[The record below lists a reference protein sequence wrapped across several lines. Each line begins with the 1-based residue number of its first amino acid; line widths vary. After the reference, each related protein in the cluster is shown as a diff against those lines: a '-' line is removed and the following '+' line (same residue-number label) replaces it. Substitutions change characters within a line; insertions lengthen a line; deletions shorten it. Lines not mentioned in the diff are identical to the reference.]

1 MILLIETERNTMSQ
15 GLNKNTPSGREVYGD
30 IIDLPHHVS
39 KKHPHMSLYDRAAQF
54 APFAA
59 LSGYDDMVKEE
70 ARETGTWHDRDEEEL
85 DRKIG
90 VIFSALAAGE
100 HPLLTFTVFV
110 PDERKS
116 GGEYVETS
124 GRVKKINTH
133 RKEIVLYDANGISDG
148 EILSIPLIYEI
159 EEKP

>member
-1 MILLIETERNTMSQ
+1 MSH

-30 IIDLPHHVS
+30 IIDLPHWEP
-39 KKHPHMSLYDRAAQF
+39 KKRRRMSLYDRAAQF

-70 ARETGTWHDRDEEEL
+70 ARETSLQLEQDYDML
-85 DRKIG
+85 DRKI
-90 VIFSALAAGE
+90 SALMNQLSAGE
-100 HPLLTFTVFV
+100 HPTLIFTVFV
-110 PDERKS
+110 PDKKKA